1 MYLYRTLPLTVEPC
15 TGVLSPGSSTSVS
28 VRLQAAEA
36 GAVAGELAVAVAGR
50 AEPYRL
56 AVNATVVN
64 ATVELV
70 DPGSSSAIT
79 EVGSVSKAVS
89 RGALSG

>member
-1 MYLYRTLPLTVEPC
+1 VEPC
-15 TGVLSPGSSTSVS
+15 TGLLSTGSNSSISVK
-28 VRLQAAEA
+28 LQASEA
-36 GAVAGELAVAVAGR
+36 GAVTGELAIAVAGR

-70 DPGSSSAIT
+70 DPGRSTAIT
-79 EVGSVSKAVS
+79 EVSKSVVATSS
-89 RGALSG
+89 